1 MPVQI
6 EIISPEKVL
15 VSCQVDMAVLP
26 GIDGDL
32 AAMPEHAPIM
42 LLLRGGVVTLYKDDT
57 IIDTYFVGGG
67 FADITQN
74 RCIVLADRA
83 TPVQNIDI
91 DRATAELEAL
101 SQLWEKA
108 DKSDVTRLNILQN
121 EILSVQAEIDAGS
134 SS

>member
-15 VSCQVDMAVLP
+15 VSCHVDMAVLP
-26 GIDGDL
+26 GIDGDI
-32 AAMPEHAPIM
+32 AAMPEHAPVM
-42 LLLRGGVVTLYKDDT
+42 LLLRGGVVVLYKDDAVT
-57 IIDTYFVGGG
+57 DTYFVGGG
-67 FADITQN
+67 FADITPN
-74 RCIVLADRA
+74 RCTILADRA
-83 TPVQNIDI
+83 VPVKDISI

-108 DKSDVTRLNILQN
+108 DKSDVARLNVLQN

-134 SS
+134 SF